1 MVLSTE
7 ATPASEVGRA
17 GLVEPHD
24 DRDAASLQG
33 RDRPVRAE
41 EPVGQD
47 DVAGLELIEDLPEE
61 GQLAGLLTLVR
72 SQRGLQHRAY
82 GQAEYHEEPRD
93 REPDP
98 RRLAVQLGIR
108 RLVLR
113 GIGHGHG
120 GTVDDLDRAPVEQP
134 GVLRLVLDR
143 LPGPADEIPGEL
155 LGQTLAGLAVA
166 ARLGS
171 HRGQALIVAELLE
184 PLDGVVTGVVIGKD
198 LGQEDPQRNPRGV
211 DAFSPGMVAASARL
225 LDESPREDRE
235 ERQPRLL
242 AELVSQGIELLGWGW
257 GSSLSHGD
265 LLGG

>member
-1 MVLSTE
+1 MVLSTQ
-7 ATPASEVGRA
+7 ATPASEVGLA

-41 EPVGQD
+41 EPVGQG

-61 GQLAGLLTLVR
+61 GQLAGLLALVR
-72 SQRGLQHRAY
+72 SQRGLEHRAH
-82 GQAEYHEEPRD
+82 GQAEHHEEPRD

-98 RRLAVQLGIR
+98 WRLAVQLGIR
-108 RLVLR
+108 RLVLW

-120 GTVDDLDRAPVEQP
+120 GTVDELDRSPVKQP
-134 GVLRLVLDR
+134 GVLRLVMDR
-143 LPGPADEIPGEL
+143 FPGPADEIPGEL
-155 LGQTLAGLAVA
+155 LGQPLAGLAVA

-171 HRGQALIVAELLE
+171 HRGEPLIIAELLE

-198 LGQEDPQRNPRGV
+198 LGQKDPQGNPRGV
-211 DAFSPGMVAASARL
+211 DAFSPGMVAESARL
-225 LDESPREDRE
+225 LDESPREELE
-235 ERQPRLL
+235 ERQPLL
-242 AELVSQGIELLGWGW
+242 RAELVAQGIELLAWGC

-265 LLGG
+265 LLGW